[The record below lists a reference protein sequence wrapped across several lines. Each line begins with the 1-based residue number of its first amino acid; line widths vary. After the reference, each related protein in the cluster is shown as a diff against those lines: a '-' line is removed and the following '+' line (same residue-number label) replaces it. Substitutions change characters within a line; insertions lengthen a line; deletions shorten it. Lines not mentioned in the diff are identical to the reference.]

1 MENRRSSQS
10 GFSAISITAALS
22 VFALL
27 GAVGWQITQT
37 VQQKNAATSYVASSA
52 ASVNESEVSD
62 ALFLADGDTV
72 FEGESPLGVEILDGI
87 VSKYVAL
94 QDQGLYTEELGESV
108 ATKMAE
114 TLKPTVPS
122 RTYTSSDIQTDS
134 DTSAKRLLA
143 YGDDLRTSLAP
154 LRKNTQ
160 PEFEIF
166 AYYIDTKDE
175 KYLTRLKDVA
185 GYYRAAAN
193 ATAKIV
199 VPADA
204 VTEHVAILNA
214 MEEFAATLDALAA
227 NAGDPYASTAL
238 LRTYNQ
244 AESDM
249 YLSFKAL
256 AGYYK
261 QKNS

>member
-1 MENRRSSQS
+1 MENKRSYES
-10 GFSAISITAALS
+10 GFSGIGITAALS
-22 VFALL
+22 VVVLFSAL
-27 GAVGWQITQT
+27 GWQIKET
-37 VQQKNAATSYVASSA
+37 VQQKSAATSYVAA
-52 ASVNESEVSD
+52 LTENDRNTTDEVWGASDEND
-62 ALFLADGDTV
+62 MLLP
-72 FEGESPLGVEILDGI
+72 GESALGVAILDEVVGR
-87 VSKYVAL
+87 YVEL
-94 QDQGLYTEELGESV
+94 HDQGVYTEEVGQSV

-114 TLKPTVPS
+114 TLVPAVPY
-122 RTYTSSDIQTDS
+122 RTYTSGDIKTDS
-134 DTSAKRLLA
+134 DTSANSLKR
-143 YGDDLRTSLAP
+143 YGDALRASLAP
-154 LRKNTQ
+154 LRKNEQ

-166 AYYIDTKDE
+166 AYYIDTEDE
-175 KYLTRLKDVA
+175 KYLAQLKEIA
-185 GYYRAAAN
+185 GDYRAAAN

-204 VTEHVAILNA
+204 VSEHVAILNA

-227 NAGDPYASTAL
+227 NATDPYASTAL

-249 YLSFKAL
+249 YLSFQAL